1 MALECSQSVAGA
13 LALLYVLSREQDVV
27 LLPELGEASKESGT
41 PRFIPSF
48 CSHVITARASR
59 KTDAGLL
66 DSLEIAANPELAEEP
81 AVAGFHGPD
90 LYLRTSGSTGTP
102 KLTRMSHQRWLNNA
116 LACVERWRLNR
127 EDRLTIPV
135 PIFHSYGFGAAFL
148 PGLLAG
154 AAMDVGSGAATSSA
168 TWSARSAFGPTSPS

>member
-13 LALLYVLSREQDVV
+13 LALLYVLSRERDVV

-59 KTDAGLL
+59 KPDAELL

-102 KLTRMSHQRWLNNA
+102 KLTRMSHRRSGSHSGYRRSRTWP
-116 LACVERWRLNR
+116 LAYELGVM
-127 EDRLTIPV
+127 
-135 PIFHSYGFGAAFL
+135 FGGWSS
-148 PGLLAG
+148 GLY
-154 AAMDVGSGAATSSA
+154 SGA
-168 TWSARSAFGPTSPS
+168 FGS